1 MKKAKIFETDQFQS
15 INYANKRRRR
25 MKIYL
30 KRTNQ
35 AVHFEAT
42 NERGHTVNIE
52 GSPNIGGEDSAPSPT
67 ELLLMSQAGCTAIDV
82 VELLKK
88 MRQPLE
94 HLEVE
99 TEGHRAQDQVPK
111 VFTHIH
117 LHYKLYG
124 DINPKKAEKAIS
136 MSIEKYCTVSKMI
149 DKVAALTHSFEVI
162 HSDHIIDD

>member
-1 MKKAKIFETDQFQS
+1 MIMLKKNAKIFENERFQS
-15 INYANKRRRR
+15 INYANKRRRI

-35 AVHFEAT
+35 AVRFEAT

-52 GSPNIGGEDSAPSPT
+52 GSKDIGGEDSAPSPT

-94 HLEVE
+94 HLEIE
-99 TEGHRAQDQVPK
+99 TEGFRAQDQVPK
-111 VFTHIH
+111 VFKRIH
-117 LHYKLYG
+117 LHFKLYG
-124 DINPKKAEKAIS
+124 NINPAKAEKAIS
-136 MSIEKYCTVSKMI
+136 MSIEKYCTISKMI
-149 DKVAALTHSFEVI
+149 DQVAMITHSFEVL
-162 HSDHIIDD
+162 DQ

>member
-1 MKKAKIFETDQFQS
+1 
-15 INYANKRRRR
+15 

-35 AVHFEAT
+35 AVLFEAT

-52 GSPNIGGEDSAPSPT
+52 GSTDIGGVDSAPSPT

-94 HLEVE
+94 HLEIE
-99 TEGHRAQDQVPK
+99 TEGFRAQDRVPK

-124 DINPKKAEKAIS
+124 DVQPAKAEKAIS
-136 MSIEKYCTVSKMI
+136 MSIEKNTTQRKMI
-149 DKVAALTHSFEVI
+149 DQVAKLTHSFEVI
-162 HSDHIIDD
+162 KTEEPKSL

>member
-1 MKKAKIFETDQFQS
+1 
-15 INYANKRRRR
+15 

-35 AVHFEAT
+35 AVLFEAT

-52 GSPNIGGEDSAPSPT
+52 GSKDIGGEGSAPSPT

-82 VELLKK
+82 VELLRK

-94 HLEVE
+94 HLEIE
-99 TEGHRAQDQVPK
+99 TEGFRAQDQVPK
-111 VFTHIH
+111 VFKHIH

-124 DINPKKAEKAIS
+124 DIQPAKAEKAIS

-149 DKVAALTHSFEVI
+149 DQVAKLTHSFEVI
-162 HSDHIIDD
+162 KAEVPKSL